1 MTSDKS
7 KVIILTHF
15 CNFLIASRIVA
26 IWSTCEL
33 DDSCEGV
40 KQNEVNITVA
50 LWSAIPYKDP
60 NKTFHTDKEKHLNE
74 MLSSKTNTNCG
85 Q

>member
-40 KQNEVNITVA
+40 KQNEV
-50 LWSAIPYKDP
+50 YKDP
-60 NKTFHTDKEKHLNE
+60 NKTFHMDKEKHLNE